1 MTKTFLLPSFLYRPL
16 FHEDMDYGLEEEEI
30 DGIFLWVLH
39 NKVGKCVEVNTCDYH
54 VRDDHDMRD
63 IFLPSKCSMFTFEV
77 EDDTI
82 KTLA

>member
-1 MTKTFLLPSFLYRPL
+1 MTKTFTLPSFLYRAL
-16 FHEDMDYGLEEEEI
+16 FYEDMDYGLEKEEA
-30 DGIFLWVLH
+30 DGLFLWILH
-39 NKVGKCVEVNTCDYH
+39 NKVGKCIDVTTEDYR

-82 KTLA
+82 

>member
-1 MTKTFLLPSFLYRPL
+1 
-16 FHEDMDYGLEEEEI
+16 
-30 DGIFLWVLH
+30 
-39 NKVGKCVEVNTCDYH
+39 VNTCDDR